1 MSETAK
7 LMNYGTSNTTLTDPV
22 GALKVLFGIILLQN
36 ANRLTVSTFPILWVL
51 LLMTLLVSARISLNM
66 TIHSINVSSSV
77 LISQIVLV

>member
-7 LMNYGTSNTTLTDPV
+7 LMNYGTSNTILTDPV

-36 ANRLTVSTFPILWVL
+36 ANRLTVSIFPILLVL
-51 LLMTLLVSARISLNM
+51 LLTTLLVSARISLNM